1 MRFYLKLKRMPNV
14 IIFYI
19 SRMKIRLIT
28 IGKTDESY
36 LKEGI
41 RKYME
46 RLKHYI
52 SFEMIEIPDVKTG
65 KKVNT
70 TLQKEAEGMEI
81 SKLFSKSDFVV
92 LLDENGKEFNSIE
105 FSKYIQKRM
114 NTGLDICF
122 VIGGPFGFSKGI
134 YERANH
140 KVAISQMTFSHQMIR
155 LFFVEQLYRSFSILK
170 GEKYHHI

>member
-1 MRFYLKLKRMPNV
+1 
-14 IIFYI
+14 
-19 SRMKIRLIT
+19 MKIRLIT

-41 RKYME
+41 HKYMA

-52 SFEMIEIPDVKTG
+52 NFEMVELPDVKTG
-65 KKVNT
+65 KKLNT
-70 TLQKEAEGMEI
+70 TLQKEAEGVEI
-81 SKLFSKSDFVV
+81 SKLISKTDFMV
-92 LLDENGKEFNSIE
+92 LLDENGKEFNSVD

-122 VIGGPFGFSKGI
+122 VIGGPFGFSKAI
-134 YERANH
+134 YERANS
-140 KVAISQMTFSHQMIR
+140 KIAVSQLTFSHQMIR

-170 GEKYHHI
+170 GEKYHHL